1 MENTSKGNVP
11 PNLLSES
18 ASDFVVVRPFPWR
31 SWVEL
36 IFVILVVGWVLFA
49 AVRSG
54 VVSLPIIAQF
64 LLGEGM
70 LIAVVNTLIL
80 ATLGT
85 VIALVLGIGVALL
98 RVGPDPVLSRL
109 AAAYVY
115 FFRGVPMLIQI
126 LFWFNALP
134 VMIRVLYIEVPLTGT
149 VLVNVPTIEIITPF
163 VAALLGLSLAET
175 GYMAE
180 VVRSGMLG
188 VDRGQRDAARALGLM
203 DRTIQLRIV
212 VPQGLRIVVPSI
224 GNEYITMLKNT
235 SLAYIIG
242 YNEILRRTS
251 DIYTSN
257 FRVMELLVVAAFW
270 YLVLTTLVSF
280 LQNRAERWFP
290 AR

>member
-1 MENTSKGNVP
+1 
-11 PNLLSES
+11 
-18 ASDFVVVRPFPWR
+18 
-31 SWVEL
+31 
-36 IFVILVVGWVLFA
+36 
-49 AVRSG
+49 
-54 VVSLPIIAQF
+54 
-64 LLGEGM
+64 
-70 LIAVVNTLIL
+70 
-80 ATLGT
+80 
-85 VIALVLGIGVALL
+85 
-98 RVGPDPVLSRL
+98 
-109 AAAYVY
+109 
-115 FFRGVPMLIQI
+115 MLIQI

>member
-1 MENTSKGNVP
+1 MENTSFRNVP
-11 PNLLSES
+11 PAPQPES
-18 ASDFVVVRPFPWR
+18 AADLVVARPFPWR

-36 IFVILVVGWVLFA
+36 IFVIVVVGWVLYA
-49 AVRSG
+49 AVASG

-64 LLGEGM
+64 LFGEGM

-85 VIALVLGIGVALL
+85 VIALVLGVGVALL
-98 RVGPDPVLSRL
+98 RVGPDPILSRL

-134 VMIRVLYIEVPLTGT
+134 VMIRVVYVQIPFTNT
-149 VLVNVPTIEIITPF
+149 VLVNTPTIEIITPF

-203 DRTIQLRIV
+203 ERTIQLHIV

-270 YLVLTTLVSF
+270 YLVLTTLVSL